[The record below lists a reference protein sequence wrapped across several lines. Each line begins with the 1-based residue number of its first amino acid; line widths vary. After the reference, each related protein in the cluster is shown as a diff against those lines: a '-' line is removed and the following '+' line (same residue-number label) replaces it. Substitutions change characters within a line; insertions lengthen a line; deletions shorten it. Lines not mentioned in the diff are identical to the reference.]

1 MKNNKH
7 IIIAL
12 TVLTAILL
20 LFVIISPYLFSA
32 SYDLDMKNALQAP
45 NSAHLFGSDNLGRD
59 LFGRSFIGLRLSL
72 ALALVIQ
79 ITCLFM
85 GAIFGTIS
93 GYYGGVID
101 KVYIM
106 IQDVVMSFPSL
117 IASLCLI
124 AMLGPGIHTL
134 IIALSCTGW
143 VTYARLIRSEV
154 VSLKELDYIQGAR
167 AIGASSGYVLFRH
180 ILPNVLRPLIPLFTL
195 MIGHTVLAISGLG
208 FLGFGVQPPTAE
220 IGLMI
225 KDGLTY
231 ITRAPWMILAPGLL
245 LCLYVWLLNAL
256 GDELQEWLNPKKDY
270 LHI

>member
-1 MKNNKH
+1 
-7 IIIAL
+7 
-12 TVLTAILL
+12 
-20 LFVIISPYLFSA
+20 
-32 SYDLDMKNALQAP
+32 
-45 NSAHLFGSDNLGRD
+45 
-59 LFGRSFIGLRLSL
+59 
-72 ALALVIQ
+72 
-79 ITCLFM
+79 M
-85 GAIFGTIS
+85 GAVFGAIS

-101 KVYIM
+101 KVYTT
-106 IQDVVMSFPSL
+106 IQDIVMSFPSL

-180 ILPNVLRPLIPLFTL
+180 ILPNVVRPLIPLFTL

-245 LCLYVWLLNAL
+245 LCLYVWLFNVL